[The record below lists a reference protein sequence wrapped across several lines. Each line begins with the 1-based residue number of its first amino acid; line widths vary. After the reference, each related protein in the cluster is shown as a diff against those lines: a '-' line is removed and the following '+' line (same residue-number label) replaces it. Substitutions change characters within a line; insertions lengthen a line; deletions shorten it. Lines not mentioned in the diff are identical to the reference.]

1 MTKKII
7 KETTG
12 TLSASVVEAAAGQK
26 LAGIISPGQ
35 GSCGF
40 YSQEVIEAAA
50 PDLVFPKGTHMYFDH
65 PTMTEAE
72 DLPERS
78 TLKLGAVT
86 TENAR
91 WDADLGMLVAEWKP
105 IAAYKELLEDDTFL
119 GAIGLSI
126 RATAE
131 VEETDEGPVVKRLV
145 EGKSIDFVTKAGRG
159 GAILDVYESAR
170 PAAVNRKAIARGV
183 TEATVNDKREALS
196 TIVRDEYS
204 EDKTWVWLRDFD
216 DDVAYFDVES
226 DESATWQQAYT
237 TGDDGMPTALTGE
250 RVEVRVSTTYV
261 PVNPAGPSTTQ
272 ESAGGHMAK
281 IQIEESAHAE
291 LLETAGRVKQLETQ
305 LTESRAKTAEAERKV
320 AESTART
327 DAEKFARTRVLEANQ
342 TLPATTVDRIVRES
356 LTDLKLNDE
365 HKLDEAAF
373 GKVVDDAKTA
383 EESYLTG
390 LAEAAGAGS
399 IRGFGLGTPAGDGE
413 VSEADFDATFETKKE
428 A

>member
-1 MTKKII
+1 MAKKII
-7 KETTG
+7 KETAG
-12 TLSASVVEAAAGQK
+12 TLQASLSESKDGKK

-40 YSQEVIEAAA
+40 YSQDVIEAAA
-50 PDLVFPKGTHMYFDH
+50 PALVFPKGTHMYFDH

-170 PAAVNRKAIARGV
+170 PAVVNRKAVARGV

-204 EDKTWVWLRDFD
+204 EEKTWVWLRDFD
-216 DDVAYFDVES
+216 DDVAYFDIES
-226 DESATWQQAYT
+226 DESATWQQGYA
-237 TGDDGMPTALTGE
+237 TGDDGMPTALTGA
-250 RVEVRVSTTYV
+250 RIEVRVSTTYV
-261 PVNPAGPSTTQ
+261 PVVPAGQSTT
-272 ESAGGHMAK
+272 
-281 IQIEESAHAE
+281 
-291 LLETAGRVKQLETQ
+291 
-305 LTESRAKTAEAERKV
+305 TESQGATMGKIEVDEAEYRTVTSRVTALEAERDTEKASRLEAERKL
-320 AESTART
+320 AESSART
-327 DAEKFARTRVLEANQ
+327 NAEKFARKRVLEANQ
-342 TLPATTVDRIVRES
+342 ALPATTVDRIVRES
-356 LTDLKLNDE
+356 LTDVKLTAE
-365 HKLDEAAF
+365 HTLDESAF
-373 GKVVDDAKTA
+373 GTVVDDAKTA
-383 EESYLTG
+383 EESYLAG

-399 IRGFGLGTPAGDGE
+399 IRGFGPGSPVGDGE
-413 VSEADFDATFETKKE
+413 ISEAEFDKLFDKE